1 MLALEDFYS
10 TFTGELI
17 VLTEDQINEE
27 LQFLADEQQTAP
39 FESDNYPR
47 AHTHIGR
54 EALGEEKYQSLLQE
68 HMAPLY
74 NMGLVGVKLKYS
86 RDGVKQDADGTVI
99 ITEENLW
106 VQEDGG
112 EWKRSNQVDGGGYDY
127 YKLKRNAEG
136 VWQIVDYNNDASAVK

>member
-106 VQEDGG
+106 VAGG
-112 EWKRSNQVDGGGYDY
+112 RRRVEAFEPGRRRRIRLLQTE
-127 YKLKRNAEG
+127 AER
-136 VWQIVDYNNDASAVK
+136 